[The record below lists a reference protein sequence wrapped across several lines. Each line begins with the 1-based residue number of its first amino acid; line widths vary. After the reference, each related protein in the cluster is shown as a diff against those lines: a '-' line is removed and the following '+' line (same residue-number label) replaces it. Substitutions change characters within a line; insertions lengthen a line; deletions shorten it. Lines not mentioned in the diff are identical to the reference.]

1 MSLTREKKLHRNL
14 KHYYNRVS
22 LSPFRPTNSH
32 FLTSVSASCMCKCHV
47 SSVIWTYLVK
57 KTKAPF
63 LSWTF
68 SIMYFLGCWKGVVC
82 IGGWR
87 KGKRNKNFSWL
98 EYI

>member
-68 SIMYFLGCWKGVVC
+68 SISYVLFRVLEGSCLHWGMEERKEKQKFFLA
-82 IGGWR
+82 
-87 KGKRNKNFSWL
+87 
-98 EYI
+98 